1 SGGRIDQHVH
11 DDPALASGG
20 RIDDDASLEL
30 CHAHQHPSLHMVV
43 CGPLWASRRLAGKP
57 RLNTKLLL
65 GWSDLAEGGV
75 DESVIGD
82 LHTAGH
88 EKWHAERRDAER
100 KAAQHGRKR

>member
-1 SGGRIDQHVH
+1 
-11 DDPALASGG
+11 ATL
-20 RIDDDASLEL
+20 
-30 CHAHQHPSLHMVV
+30 HPPLHIVY
-43 CGPLWASRRLAGKP
+43 CGTLWAGRRLAGKP

-100 KAAQHGRKR
+100 KAAQHGRKRARDRSRGVGDPGSRRPLVSID

>member
-1 SGGRIDQHVH
+1 MLMRMTELKGRVVVDPTTARKRGVVVDVLVDIDQHVH

-65 GWSDLAEGGV
+65 GWADLAEGGV
-75 DESVIGD
+75 DE
-82 LHTAGH
+82 
-88 EKWHAERRDAER
+88 
-100 KAAQHGRKR
+100 